1 MARHPSLL
9 PGMPAPAFALTAH
22 DGGER
27 TLEGYLAQGPLLLA
41 FHRGT
46 W

>member
-9 PGMPAPAFALTAH
+9 PGMPAPPFALRAQ
-22 DGGER
+22 DGSDR
-27 TLEGYLAQGPLLLA
+27 TLAGYLAEGPLLLA